1 MFQPLPAR
9 FILLAI
15 GMWLL
20 IIAPTIAGQDAEPP
34 TEEPSSIQRIAAVGA
49 SATAGFGIV
58 TPRNTVM
65 GRMPGGWS
73 LAKSIRTATGDT
85 VVVSD
90 LGTGFFFMA
99 PHSTGQKLM
108 DRALKSKPDLLVAVD
123 FLFWFAYGTQGPNQ
137 AQMRTPEERMEM
149 LDVGL
154 ALLDAYDGPII
165 VGDLPD
171 MSGAIGKMLGRRQY
185 PGRKTLDTLNAR
197 IHAWADARPRVR
209 VFPLNR
215 FMEELR
221 AGDSIEIGPHQWTA
235 EEAGKILQRD
245 ELHPTLSGQVAL
257 VQILDAMLDE
267 HPATAGN
274 RPEMTVDRDTLLNRI
289 NEKNGVATPKN
300 PPKERPDDAAGESR
314 QSSLGSPRKQITQR
328 LAG

>member
-1 MFQPLPAR
+1 MYESLTSRSVLAAFG
-9 FILLAI
+9 ILLTVVASTAF
-15 GMWLL
+15 GQQAENTPDER
-20 IIAPTIAGQDAEPP
+20 APIR
-34 TEEPSSIQRIAAVGA
+34 RIAAVGA

-58 TPRNTVM
+58 TPRKTLM

-73 LAKSIRTATGDT
+73 FAQSIRTASGDT

-108 DRALKSKPDLLVAVD
+108 DRALKSKPDLLVAID

-137 AQMRTPEERMEM
+137 KQMRTPEERMEM
-149 LDVGL
+149 LEVGL
-154 ALLDAYDGPII
+154 ELLDAYEGPII

-171 MSGAIGKMLGRRQY
+171 MSGAVGKMLGRRQY
-185 PGRKTLDTLNAR
+185 PGRKTLGTLNAR
-197 IHAWADARPRVR
+197 IREWADARPRVR
-209 VFPLNR
+209 IFPLNR

-221 AGDSIEIGPHQWTA
+221 AGDSIEIGPHRWPE
-235 EEAGKILQRD
+235 EEAAKILQRD
-245 ELHPTLSGQVAL
+245 ELHPTLTGQVAL

-267 HPATAGN
+267 HPATTGN
-274 RPEMTVDRDTLLNRI
+274 RPILEVDRETLLERI
-289 NEKNGVATPKN
+289 NEKNGVATPRN
-300 PPKERPDDAAGESR
+300 PGEERPGDSTGDTG
-314 QSSLGSPRKQITQR
+314 QSSLGSPGKQPAQR